1 MWSGLLESYAIWI
14 KELLVNLE
22 TRGGRGR
29 TALFLKNRN
38 VVLIFKKTCSRT
50 ALTNAIYGWMKELGN
65 MSPICVKIGRVSVVE
80 QIISS
85 NKRITTIQVERE
97 SA

>member
-1 MWSGLLESYAIWI
+1 M
-14 KELLVNLE
+14 NLE

-38 VVLIFKKTCSRT
+38 VVLILKKTC

-65 MSPICVKIGRVSVVE
+65 ISPICVKIGRVSVVE
-80 QIISS
+80 QIFTS
-85 NKRITTIQVERE
+85 NKRITTAIQVERGHYKFDL
-97 SA
+97 SSS